1 MYLLISII
9 VFFILKK
16 MYLTYTPEHLQNCYI
31 AMFVIIFFLSYRL
44 NKNIHISLLL
54 GLLIVFGRTIYRYT
68 TNAESIKWPDNAYS
82 IKNTLLFVLA
92 ICFPYVVNNYK
103 KNININVVKF
113 INFILLFY
121 VFFSSFEH
129 ILHRYVMHL
138 SKDNILYK
146 ILEKN
151 KFLKKMLIQSIRD
164 THIQHHLEVEK
175 NMEVKHYD
183 DEESLYMGW
192 TITIWFLPLTIIVMN
207 ITKKITGYNISQ
219 KNIFISSA
227 ILAFVWQY
235 IWNKTHVQMHNIENN
250 YSIKKGPY
258 DEGLM
263 DLSYVTKL
271 LYTNHK
277 NHHLQKGEKKGNY
290 NVIALGAD
298 EWFNKNVK
306 IIDNE
311 EFCKNPKNKHEKICQ

>member
-1 MYLLISII
+1 M
-9 VFFILKK
+9 
-16 MYLTYTPEHLQNCYI
+16 
-31 AMFVIIFFLSYRL
+31 AMFLVVFFLSYSL
-44 NKNIHISLLL
+44 NKNVHVSLMLA
-54 GLLIVFGRTIYRYT
+54 LILVFGRTIYRYT
-68 TNAESIKWPDNAYS
+68 TDAESIKWPNNAYS
-82 IKNTLLFVLA
+82 IKNTILGILGVIFVY
-92 ICFPYVVNNYK
+92 IFNIYGK
-103 KNININVVKF
+103 KNINMNVIKF

-129 ILHRYVMHL
+129 LLHKYVMHL

-151 KFLKKMLIQSIRD
+151 KLLKNFFITGIRD
-164 THIQHHLEVEK
+164 GHINHHLMVEK
-175 NMEVKHYD
+175 NMEVHNTIVENSD
-183 DEESLYMGW
+183 DEQSLYMGW
-192 TITIWFLPLTIIVMN
+192 NITIWFLPLTIIVMN
-207 ITKKITGYNISQ
+207 ITKKITDHNISQ

-227 ILAFVWQY
+227 IISFLWQY
-235 IWNKTHVQMHNIENN
+235 IWNKTHVQMHNIEHH

-258 DEGLM
+258 DEGLL

-271 LYTNHK
+271 LYINHK

-306 IIDNE
+306 IVDNE
-311 EFCKNPKNKHEKICQ
+311 DYCKDPNNQHEKVCK